1 MRNKG
6 FFWFLTVL
14 LTAICLYQLSFTWVT
29 SNTEAKADKEA
40 DIRLAELK
48 EEATKNEGIAY
59 LPNNTKVD
67 FSKSDAEEIAKSAFV
82 NQVLK
87 EKADSPVYPIFGS
100 TFKDVKQRSLAFGLD
115 LVGGMSVTLEIS
127 IPDLVKSFA
136 RNERDSHFKKP
147 YEAALATYAKDGGDF
162 ISIYMQEHKKH
173 NGDFQIVRLLDIE
186 EISTLS
192 INSSNDEVISFLREK
207 VSSSMSGV

>member
-48 EEATKNEGIAY
+48 EEAAKNEGIAY

-87 EKADSPVYPIFGS
+87 EKADSPVYPVFGS

-115 LVGGMSVTLEIS
+115 LVGGISVTLEIS

-147 YEAALATYAKDGGDF
+147 YEAALAIYAKDGGDF
-162 ISIYMQEHKKH
+162 ISIFM
-173 NGDFQIVRLLDIE
+173 
-186 EISTLS
+186 
-192 INSSNDEVISFLREK
+192 
-207 VSSSMSGV
+207 